1 MTNADL
7 THIYFLLDRS
17 GSMQSILSD
26 TIGGFDAFI
35 AEQRATPGQC
45 RVTLAQFDT
54 EYEEALEAVAT
65 GQVDLAVVHNWEPLP
80 LNVPVHMHT
89 RPLGTDVADVPSLVL
104 HPRGMTALHDAMGRL
119 ITDAGAGLAALPEEK
134 RPGTVVVAIMTDG
147 LENASREWTGDAIRH
162 LVQQQ
167 STTYNWQFLYMGADQ
182 DAVEV
187 GSKLGVAAANSITY
201 GRQNAAVAMA
211 ATADMISDVRRARAA
226 GAPAAA
232 LRGFSDEER
241 RQSR

>member
-54 EYEEALEAVAT
+54 EYE
-65 GQVDLAVVHNWEPLP
+65 VVYA
-80 LNVPVHMHT
+80 
-89 RPLGTDVADVPSLVL
+89 GTDVADVPSLVL

-211 ATADMISDVRRARAA
+211 ATTDTISGVRRARAA

>member
-54 EYEEALEAVAT
+54 EYE
-65 GQVDLAVVHNWEPLP
+65 VVYA
-80 LNVPVHMHT
+80 
-89 RPLGTDVADVPSLVL
+89 GTDVADVPSLVL

-167 STTYNWQFLYMGADQ
+167 SNTYNWQFLYMGADQ

-201 GRQNAAVAMA
+201 GRQNAVVAMA

-241 RQSR
+241 RRSS

>member
-54 EYEEALEAVAT
+54 EYE
-65 GQVDLAVVHNWEPLP
+65 VVYA
-80 LNVPVHMHT
+80 
-89 RPLGTDVADVPSLVL
+89 GTDVADVPSLVL